1 MGFLKSV
8 RPWHLGL
15 CFIHLWIYCS
25 THRFVLNGDVST
37 MVVMYAVL
45 SVALLALFAWV
56 CRATRTRSAGAVLA
70 GASGVAGALHAVGG
84 ASAGTPDI
92 AGAPDVAGV
101 SRASGVAGSL
111 AFPSPRVAV
120 VLDAACAALM
130 GLSAVLLCLPLPL
143 PDAPTAVVASAA
155 GGLGVGWAYARWCAL
170 YARLDVRCAAPLA
183 FLTMAIGSVLKTVV
197 DVMPPV
203 PAAVV
208 LALAPCATFLCLRR
222 AQLAMPQAPE
232 PIRYYNNRT
241 IGSLARLAGGIAV
254 FSLTTGVIQSLFL
267 DSTAPS
273 LAPILVHHGSEVVL
287 ALVMLAWVGVFGRGL
302 DFSRTWRLILVLMGT
317 ALIFESHLNDE
328 SVMYLLSMVRTAQT
342 FLIVFLFLA
351 LADVARHSLYHPM
364 AVFALGWTAY
374 SLPFML
380 GKAAGDVLVGFGPD
394 ATLITSLIV
403 WVLVIVMMFVLDDAS
418 MGNRLIF
425 AELNDTDEGETDQD
439 SPAHRI
445 GELQR
450 ELGERDEA
458 SRAGATDVLSARC
471 ARLSEDFGLTPRER
485 EILEMLV
492 RGRSKVHIAETFL
505 ISENT
510 VRGHVKHIYAK
521 LDVHGKQEL
530 LDRVEAVEV

>member
-45 SVALLALFAWV
+45 SVALVALFAWV
-56 CRATRTRSAGAVLA
+56 RHATRGAGTTDAFPASWLANVFDAVSAVLM
-70 GASGVAGALHAVGG
+70 AV
-84 ASAGTPDI
+84 
-92 AGAPDVAGV
+92 
-101 SRASGVAGSL
+101 
-111 AFPSPRVAV
+111 
-120 VLDAACAALM
+120 
-130 GLSAVLLCLPLPL
+130 SAVLLCLPLPL
-143 PDAPTAVVASAA
+143 PDAAVAVVASTA
-155 GGLGVGWAYARWCAL
+155 GGLGVGWAYARWCVL
-170 YARLDVRCAAPLA
+170 YARLDVRCAAPLI
-183 FLTMAIGSVLKTVV
+183 FLTMAVGSAIKAVV
-197 DVMPPV
+197 DVLPPV

-208 LALAPCATFLCLRR
+208 LALAPFATFVCLRR
-222 AQLAMPQAPE
+222 AQLAMPEAPE

-254 FSLTTGVIQSLFL
+254 FSLTTGVVQSLFL
-267 DSTAPS
+267 DTTPPS

-287 ALVMLAWVGVFGRGL
+287 ALIMLVWVGVAGRGL

-317 ALIFESHLNDE
+317 ALIFESHLSGE
-328 SVMYLLSMVRTAQT
+328 AVMYLLSLVRTAQT

-351 LADVARHSLYHPM
+351 LADVARHSPYHPM
-364 AVFALGWTAY
+364 MVFALGWTAY
-374 SLPFML
+374 SLPFMI
-380 GKAAGDVLVGFGPD
+380 GKAAGDALVGFGPD
-394 ATLITSLIV
+394 AALVTSLIV
-403 WVLVIVMMFVLDDAS
+403 WALVIVMMFVLDDAS

-425 AELNDTDEGETDQD
+425 AELNEAGEGEADQD
-439 SPAHRI
+439 SPARRI

-450 ELGERDEA
+450 ELGEHDAA
-458 SRAGATDVLSARC
+458 SRQGAADPLSDRC
-471 ARLSEDFGLTPRER
+471 ARLSEEYGLTPRER

-521 LDVHGKQEL
+521 LNVHGKQEL
-530 LDRVEAVEV
+530 LDRVEAVQM

>member
-1 MGFLKSV
+1 MEFLKSV

-56 CRATRTRSAGAVLA
+56 RHATRGGGAIASVLAAGAP
-70 GASGVAGALHAVGG
+70 G
-84 ASAGTPDI
+84 ASA
-92 AGAPDVAGV
+92 VGV
-101 SRASGVAGSL
+101 STTWA
-111 AFPSPRVAV
+111 AFPAPRVA
-120 VLDAACAALM
+120 AALDTLSAVLM
-130 GLSAVLLCLPLPL
+130 AVSAVLLCLPLAL
-143 PDAPTAVVASAA
+143 PDALTAGVASAA

-170 YARLDVRCAAPLA
+170 YAQLDVRCAAPLI
-183 FLTMAIGSVLKTVV
+183 FLTMAIGSAIKAVV
-197 DVMPPV
+197 DVLPPV
-203 PAAVV
+203 PAAIV
-208 LALAPCATFLCLRR
+208 LALAPCATFVFLRR
-222 AQLAMPQAPE
+222 AWRSMPEAPE
-232 PIRYYNNRT
+232 PIRYYNDRT
-241 IGSLARLAGGIAV
+241 IGSLARLAAGIAV

-267 DSTAPS
+267 DSTPPA

-287 ALVMLAWVGVFGRGL
+287 ALIMLVWVGVLGRGL
-302 DFSRTWRLILVLMGT
+302 DFSRTWRLILVLTGT

-328 SVMYLLSMVRTAQT
+328 SVMYLLSLVRTAQT

-351 LADVARHSLYHPM
+351 LADVARHSPYHPM

-380 GKAAGDVLVGFGPD
+380 GKAAGDALVGFGPD
-394 ATLITSLIV
+394 ATLVTSLIV

-418 MGNRLIF
+418 LGNRLIF
-425 AELNDTDEGETDQD
+425 AELNDAVGGEEVDQD
-439 SPAHRI
+439 TPAQRI

-458 SRAGATDVLSARC
+458 SRAGTTDVLSERC
-471 ARLSEDFGLTPRER
+471 TRLSGQFGLTPRER

-530 LDRVEAVEV
+530 LDRVEAVEL